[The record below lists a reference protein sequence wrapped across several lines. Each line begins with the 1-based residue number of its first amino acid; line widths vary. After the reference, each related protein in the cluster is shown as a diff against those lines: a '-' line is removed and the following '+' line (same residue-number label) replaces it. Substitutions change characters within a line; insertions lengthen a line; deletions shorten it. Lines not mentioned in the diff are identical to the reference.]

1 MILRD
6 KNIGKSTY
14 RIVKEN
20 GRFRIMETYLTQ
32 TACTSVFYRTMEE
45 ALKTL
50 STFDRE
56 RIVIGG

>member
-6 KNIGKSTY
+6 KKIGKSTY

-32 TACTSVFYRTMEE
+32 TAYTPISYRTMEE
-45 ALKTL
+45 ALQTL
-50 STFDRE
+50 ATFDRE
-56 RIVIGG
+56 RIIIGD